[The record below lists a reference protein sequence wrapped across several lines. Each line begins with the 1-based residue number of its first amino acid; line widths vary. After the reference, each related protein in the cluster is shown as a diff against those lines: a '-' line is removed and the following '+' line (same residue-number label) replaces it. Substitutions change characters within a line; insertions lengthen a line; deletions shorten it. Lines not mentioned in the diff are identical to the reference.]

1 MGCAKSKSAADVE
14 APQLTG
20 PQKPAEKGSS
30 SRIQAPAP
38 AAAGGTARGRGA
50 RSAEEPEPRLSR
62 RVADAIERSIPS
74 DDSSG
79 SDAEGRKEAMV
90 LSPMGTPPKP
100 PLRVRKRT
108 RRRLKSDGGGEDDGT
123 EVGESSS
130 SLEVALE
137 LDMSAGPMVAVG
149 AAACI
154 LQKGPFRMGRG
165 RPCLQPPSK
174 RVSRPIAA
182 PR

>member
-1 MGCAKSKSAADVE
+1 M
-14 APQLTG
+14 
-20 PQKPAEKGSS
+20 
-30 SRIQAPAP
+30 
-38 AAAGGTARGRGA
+38 
-50 RSAEEPEPRLSR
+50 LSR

-130 SLEVALE
+130 LEVALE
-137 LDMSAGPMVAVG
+137 LDMNAGPMVAVG
-149 AAACI
+149 AAACL

-165 RPCLQPPSK
+165 RRSLQPPSK

>member
-1 MGCAKSKSAADVE
+1 M
-14 APQLTG
+14 
-20 PQKPAEKGSS
+20 
-30 SRIQAPAP
+30 
-38 AAAGGTARGRGA
+38 
-50 RSAEEPEPRLSR
+50 LSR

-130 SLEVALE
+130 LEVALE

-149 AAACI
+149 AAACL

-165 RPCLQPPSK
+165 RRSLQPPSK